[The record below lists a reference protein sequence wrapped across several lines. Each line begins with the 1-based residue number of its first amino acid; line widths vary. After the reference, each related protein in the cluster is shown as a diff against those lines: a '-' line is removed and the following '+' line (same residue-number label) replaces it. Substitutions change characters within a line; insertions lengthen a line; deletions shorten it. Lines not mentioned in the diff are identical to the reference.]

1 MTDKTASG
9 ADLARQALAAYKA
22 TAKTAPASK
31 PKLRTVKRNRGP
43 GREPVGLGGVLG
55 NTSTEQGWELS
66 LKGGSILD
74 QWATLCPDLV
84 GRAEPVA
91 YDAELGL
98 LDLRPASPAYA
109 TQLRLFGGQLCKR
122 VNDKVGRDVLRSIRV
137 LPVGALAN
145 EGSSSRPA
153 AVTPT
158 AAADPGPVKTRE
170 TASAGYRATLAAV
183 CRSEPRTVDPRVL
196 EAIARQNQDAAR
208 EPETA
213 FAATV
218 AAMEETVP
226 AAIRDS
232 ERARLAAVERKYGAG
247 DQTVRTVFGAA

>member
-22 TAKTAPASK
+22 TAKTAPTTK
-31 PKLRTVKRNRGP
+31 PKPRRTKRDRGS
-43 GREPVGLGGVLG
+43 GRDPIGLGGVLG
-55 NTSTEQGWELS
+55 TICTEQGWELS
-66 LKGGSILD
+66 LDGGSILD

-91 YDAELGL
+91 YDAHLGR

-122 VNDKVGRDVLRSIRV
+122 VNDKVGRTVLRTIRV
-137 LPVGALAN
+137 LPVGPVA
-145 EGSSSRPA
+145 SRPLSVPA
-153 AVTPT
+153 PTTSTPP
-158 AAADPGPVKTRE
+158 ADPGPVKTRD
-170 TASAGYRATLAAV
+170 TASAGYRATLAAI
-183 CRSEPRTVDPRVL
+183 RRPEPHTPSAAVTQ
-196 EAIARQNQDAAR
+196 AQQAQARGAAR

-218 AAMEETVP
+218 AAMQDLTP
-226 AAIRDS
+226 AALDDAEQIRK
-232 ERARLAAVERKYGAG
+232 AAIARKYGSGQDLKTA
-247 DQTVRTVFGAA
+247 FGAG